1 MSPWALDSYLAGNCR
16 AVDPGSMSVAG
27 VLLASGHLQREG
39 EIVLSDGKND
49 YTVGRPVIR
58 KVLKTRI
65 WGVPPACLGSR

>member
-1 MSPWALDSYLAGNCR
+1 
-16 AVDPGSMSVAG
+16 MSVAG

-65 WGVPPACLGSR
+65 WGVPPGLLGQ